1 MQKSAAERRSTNY
14 HNEHITPKCNPNTHL
29 YGNLIPSL
37 FFAIYFQVLNFD
49 SPRGGISLE
58 TEKTRTGT
66 SSKLLVTKATKA
78 DSGSYTCDPSRGQ
91 PKTADVHIITGL
103 YNYKIFTPQKKYVY
117 MHCFPQT

>member
-1 MQKSAAERRSTNY
+1 M
-14 HNEHITPKCNPNTHL
+14 
-29 YGNLIPSL
+29 
-37 FFAIYFQVLNFD
+37 
-49 SPRGGISLE
+49 E

-103 YNYKIFTPQKKYVY
+103 YNYKIFAPQKKIYLYALFSPNVKTLQA
-117 MHCFPQT
+117 FFTVA